1 MMEVIS
7 TVSVEVVVGYG
18 ILVLVAESDSFEDI
32 VEAKLI
38 SDLALTIDA
47 GGYYIILGNILLLYL
62 FI

>member
-1 MMEVIS
+1 M
-7 TVSVEVVVGYG
+7 VGYG

-47 GGYYIILGNILLLYL
+47 GDII
-62 FI
+62 